1 MQIKTCHECQTSA
14 ALPPQ
19 PQRELQPIST
29 PEEPWYH
36 CRIDLVCNMSRTTQ
50 GFLHI
55 VVIVCYLTKFV
66 VARPLWTKTLKEI
79 LGCLQEIYLTFG
91 VPKILQ
97 HDQGPE
103 FSSKVNQ

>member
-1 MQIKTCHECQTSA
+1 
-14 ALPPQ
+14 
-19 PQRELQPIST
+19 
-29 PEEPWYH
+29 
-36 CRIDLVCNMSRTTQ
+36 MSRTTQ

-66 VARPLWTKTLKEI
+66 VARALKTKTSKEI